1 MIHIST
7 HVFFSFQKIVFCDV
21 TKENLFSTSDD
32 EVVNYCQYFNDK
44 TEEKFNSFDI
54 IIASLVFDVVAVNR
68 KMFKGGLISEGIFTF
83 VQSTKK
89 IHKINILKFFHFYT
103 YNEKLRNIDFVHFF

>member
-1 MIHIST
+1 MD
-7 HVFFSFQKIVFCDV
+7 FFFFQKIVFCDV

-44 TEEKFNSFDI
+44 IEEKFNSFDI

-68 KMFKGGLISEGIFTF
+68 KMFKGGLISEGIFTLDSCSKNVPNYYPELF
-83 VQSTKK
+83 YFRLKK
-89 IHKINILKFFHFYT
+89 GLN
-103 YNEKLRNIDFVHFF
+103 

>member
-1 MIHIST
+1 MTIFLLTYLNNHATYFDIQI
-7 HVFFSFQKIVFCDV
+7 FFFQKIVFCDV

-44 TEEKFNSFDI
+44 IEEKFNSFDI

-68 KMFKGGLISEGIFTF
+68 KMFKGGFISEGIFTL
-83 VQSTKK
+83 V
-89 IHKINILKFFHFYT
+89 
-103 YNEKLRNIDFVHFF
+103 

>member
-1 MIHIST
+1 MIHILT
-7 HVFFSFQKIVFCDV
+7 YGFLFLFQKIVFCDV

-44 TEEKFNSFDI
+44 SEEKFNSFDI

-68 KMFKGGLISEGIFTF
+68 KMFKGGLISEVIFTF
-83 VQSTKK
+83 EK
-89 IHKINILKFFHFYT
+89 IHKINILFTLLTYIEKFR
-103 YNEKLRNIDFVHFF
+103 KSDFVHFF

>member
-1 MIHIST
+1 MD
-7 HVFFSFQKIVFCDV
+7 FFFFQKIVFCDV
-21 TKENLFSTSDD
+21 TKENLFSNSDD

-44 TEEKFNSFDI
+44 IEEKYNSFDI

-89 IHKINILKFFHFYT
+89 HTKSISYTFFTLLTLK
-103 YNEKLRNIDFVHFF
+103 N

>member
-1 MIHIST
+1 MIHILT
-7 HVFFSFQKIVFCDV
+7 HVFFIFQKIVFCDV

-44 TEEKFNSFDI
+44 IEEKFNSFDI

-68 KMFKGGLISEGIFTF
+68 KMFKGSLISECIFTF
-83 VQSTKK
+83 VRPMKE
-89 IHKINILKFFHFYT
+89 IHKINFLTLKSLETVILYIF
-103 YNEKLRNIDFVHFF
+103 L